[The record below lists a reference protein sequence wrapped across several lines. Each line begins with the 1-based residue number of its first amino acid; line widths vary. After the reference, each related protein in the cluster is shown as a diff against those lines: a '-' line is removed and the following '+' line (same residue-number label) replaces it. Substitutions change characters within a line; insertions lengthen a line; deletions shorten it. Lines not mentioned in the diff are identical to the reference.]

1 MGGVGG
7 ASGGPGGGA
16 CAGAV
21 GRRWRIDE
29 GRLRMGTRATQGT
42 RAAGVA
48 GAEEDSRGESKMTV
62 VVGSFVSWAGGA
74 FFFGDS

>member
-16 CAGAV
+16 CTGAG

-29 GRLRMGTRATQGT
+29 GRLRMGTRA
-42 RAAGVA
+42 AGVA
-48 GAEEDSRGESKMTV
+48 GAEDSRGESKMTV

>member
-1 MGGVGG
+1 MQRRRGSAVLLD
-7 ASGGPGGGA
+7 GA
-16 CAGAV
+16 CAGAG

-29 GRLRMGTRATQGT
+29 GRLRMGT